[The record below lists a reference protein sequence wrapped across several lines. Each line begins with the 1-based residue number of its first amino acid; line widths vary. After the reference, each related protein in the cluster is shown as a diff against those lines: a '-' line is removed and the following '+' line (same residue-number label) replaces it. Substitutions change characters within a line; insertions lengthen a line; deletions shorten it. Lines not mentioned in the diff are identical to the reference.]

1 MVCLSLVTCRSVCRE
16 IGFGNIV
23 PTQIIISGTEKALK
37 GPVAKSSGCVSALF
51 SLRSTQL
58 SKQFQAHNI
67 EQFDTNTQ
75 LADDFQ
81 ADSNRS
87 TDQRGNMIL
96 SK

>member
-1 MVCLSLVTCRSVCRE
+1 M
-16 IGFGNIV
+16 
-23 PTQIIISGTEKALK
+23 TEKALK
-37 GPVAKSSGCVSALF
+37 GPVAKSSGCMSALF

-96 SK
+96 FSSWPG